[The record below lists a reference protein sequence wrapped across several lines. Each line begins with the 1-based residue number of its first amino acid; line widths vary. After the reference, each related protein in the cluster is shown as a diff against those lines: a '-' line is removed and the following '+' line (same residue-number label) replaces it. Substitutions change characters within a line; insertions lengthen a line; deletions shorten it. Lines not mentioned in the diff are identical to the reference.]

1 MDLSHLGSDHL
12 RGTCKNFGILC
23 FGQFILDKVK
33 ITRFAFF
40 LREAAC
46 ASHVWGISKCSLDQF
61 GAENAVDLCP
71 GLCSTSRFGQ
81 VVGNTCICH
90 LASKR
95 STLLLDSQQ
104 VVVGAASKEGFAED
118 LIAARNLVLY
128 GLFLSVVV
136 FCSG

>member
-1 MDLSHLGSDHL
+1 M
-12 RGTCKNFGILC
+12 
-23 FGQFILDKVK
+23 Q
-33 ITRFAFF
+33 AM
-40 LREAAC
+40 
-46 ASHVWGISKCSLDQF
+46 F
-61 GAENAVDLCP
+61 GASVNAVC
-71 GLCSTSRFGQ
+71 FGQ

-128 GLFLSVVV
+128 GLFLIVVV
-136 FCSG
+136 FCSGIVAEHHNTAGFRKER